1 MSFHL
6 TLSTPL
12 GSKLSLLIPL
22 YRWVNWGTDV
32 WNLLKVTKLVRAMT
46 WEQGLWPRGHYPHF
60 PGHDF
65 SEAMTQVCQGCVP
78 WAQNQQL
85 WLCSNKTLFTKRG
98 KPCLMVLSPVFSIT
112 PTPYSEI
119 PSTWSPNLKEYSKN
133 IEVPEKNTSEGFY
146 NLRVVKI
153 FLSIKKTS
161 KA

>member
-1 MSFHL
+1 
-6 TLSTPL
+6 
-12 GSKLSLLIPL
+12 
-22 YRWVNWGTDV
+22 
-32 WNLLKVTKLVRAMT
+32 
-46 WEQGLWPRGHYPHF
+46 
-60 PGHDF
+60 
-65 SEAMTQVCQGCVP
+65 
-78 WAQNQQL
+78 
-85 WLCSNKTLFTKRG
+85 
-98 KPCLMVLSPVFSIT
+98 MVLSPVFSIT